1 MIQEDIYKPLIYE
14 EIEPL
19 VSPKVAARLD
29 PTGSYGI
36 WWYGQHRWT
45 QTQVA
50 EGGRYRRK
58 RRMAPRPTEEWI
70 TVTVPDSGVPCQWV
84 EAARAAVS
92 SNKPPSTGGGTPGSC
107 QPGY

>member
-36 WWYGQHRWT
+36 WWYGQHHWT
-45 QTQVA
+45 QPQDA
-50 EGGRYRRK
+50 EGGRYR
-58 RRMAPRPTEEWI
+58 
-70 TVTVPDSGVPCQWV
+70 
-84 EAARAAVS
+84 
-92 SNKPPSTGGGTPGSC
+92 
-107 QPGY
+107 